1 MGWRHVSFGNIK
13 LWIVRTDLVRCNHRL
28 GVLSGDVRHVYWFTG
43 SFAAMAARATSQ
55 AASEANTWPVETAV
69 GKPGISIIKTCAISI
84 AFLLSERALERL
96 ALDPF
101 NGPRRL
107 GLFLRSR
114 ETSRH

>member
-1 MGWRHVSFGNIK
+1 MLHVSFGNIN

-28 GVLSGDVRHVYWFTG
+28 GVLSGDARHVYWVTG